1 MQIVIPMAGLGKRFS
16 DAGYT
21 VPKPLVPID
30 GVPMI
35 VRVLGDLPSAT
46 RIICV
51 VHPKHVADDAID
63 KLLQDA
69 IPNCHIVVTPGLT
82 EGQACTVR
90 LAADKLEQGESV
102 LVAACDNTHLFD
114 RGSWDRLTEQ
124 KDLECVVWTY
134 RGEPRVLAHP
144 EWFGWVETQDDGSI
158 QRISVKKPIS
168 PNPIN
173 DHVVSGTFWFRDAK
187 RMIERIDQLVASNVR
202 VNNEFYMDSIPNLIV
217 DAGLKSQVF
226 EVDKYIGWGSPEDLN
241 DYLRWSAYF
250 RMVCAQ

>member
-1 MQIVIPMAGLGKRFS
+1 MAGLGKRFS
-16 DAGYT
+16 DAGFL

-30 GVPMI
+30 GIPMI

-46 RIICV
+46 QIIFV
-51 VHPKHVADDAID
+51 VHPKHVADYAID

-90 LAADKLEQGESV
+90 LAADKLVEGESV
-102 LVAACDNTHLFD
+102 LVAACDNTHLFNHPT
-114 RGSWDRLTEQ
+114 WDRLIEQ
-124 KDLECVVWTY
+124 PDLECVVWTY

-144 EWFGWVETQDDGSI
+144 EWFGWVETQDDGKI
-158 QRISVKKPIS
+158 QRVSVKKPVSANI
-168 PNPIN
+168 IQ
-173 DHVVSGTFWFRDAK
+173 DHVVSGTFWFCSAK
-187 RMIERIDQLVASNVR
+187 RMVDRIDQLVASNVR

-217 DAGLKSQVF
+217 GSGLESRVF
-226 EVDKYIGWGSPEDLN
+226 EVDKYIGWGSPEDLA

-250 RMVCAQ
+250 RKVRIQ

>member
-1 MQIVIPMAGLGKRFS
+1 MQIIIPMAGLGKRFS
-16 DAGYT
+16 DAGYS

-35 VRVLGDLPSAT
+35 VRVLDDLPPAS

-51 VHPKHVADDAID
+51 VHPKHVADYGID

-90 LAADKLEQGESV
+90 LAADKLLPGESV
-102 LVAACDNTHLFD
+102 LVAACDNTHDFD
-114 RGSWDRLTEQ
+114 CLKWAKLVDEP
-124 KDLECVVWTY
+124 DLECVVWTY

-144 EWFGWVETQDDGSI
+144 EWFGWVSTLNDGLI
-158 QRISVKKPIS
+158 KRISVKKPIS
-168 PNPIN
+168 AAPIQ
-173 DHVVSGTFWFRDAK
+173 DHVVSGTFWFHDSK
-187 RMIERIDQLVASNVR
+187 RMVDRIDELVASNLR

-217 DAGLKSQVF
+217 DAGLKSRVF

-250 RMVCAQ
+250 RKVNLR